1 MVKVELWVP
10 GLKSNQMVEIAHGE
24 VVEGSRG
31 KRHRLYGTYTD
42 PETSKIH
49 KANSFVSKAKFD
61 KAMGEL
67 TQGMPVADM
76 TIEKVEVFAEDSPA
90 DAEPSDLGG
99 PTEPDN
105 AGVPA
110 DVGGDE
116 PVPMGDEPS
125 DIQEFQGREFVMLHS
140 DSEL

>member
-42 PETSKIH
+42 PETNKIH

-67 TQGMPVADM
+67 TRGMPVADM
-76 TIEKVEVFAEDSPA
+76 TIEKVEILDDS
-90 DAEPSDLGG
+90 SDR
-99 PTEPDN
+99 
-105 AGVPA
+105 
-110 DVGGDE
+110 
-116 PVPMGDEPS
+116 M
-125 DIQEFQGREFVMLHS
+125 
-140 DSEL
+140 SELETEARTEDMPWSTSPRWALFAPRLALIC